1 MPVNNSYLKV
11 YRTRDYFAGLP
22 QFMLLSHHSDFPPDL
37 ISRDGLGVTVDC
49 PVDAGCVVI
58 SQVEGSV
65 EISVEE
71 TEAGNKS
78 FPLEPGRHRVAVFE
92 RGQDGL
98 IGGQPLDVEL
108 VYLQDSDIS
117 GGKC

>member
-1 MPVNNSYLKV
+1 M
-11 YRTRDYFAGLP
+11 
-22 QFMLLSHHSDFPPDL
+22 DL
-37 ISRDGLGVTVDC
+37 ISRDGLGVIVGC

-65 EISVEE
+65 EILVEE
-71 TEAGNKS
+71 TETGSTS

-92 RGQDGL
+92 RGQDGV

-108 VYLQDSDIS
+108 VQVSIPTSTASIS
-117 GGKC
+117 YPSSTATPSAPCPTDNAASVCGGWCIATAVGKC

>member
-1 MPVNNSYLKV
+1 MVNESSINYTELEIH
-11 YRTRDYFAGLP
+11 FAGLP

-37 ISRDGLGVTVDC
+37 ISRDGLGATVDC

-71 TEAGNKS
+71 TEAGSTKT

-92 RGQDGL
+92 RGQDGV
-98 IGGQPLDVEL
+98 IGGQSLDVEL
-108 VYLQDSDIS
+108 IYLQGSDID

>member
-1 MPVNNSYLKV
+1 
-11 YRTRDYFAGLP
+11 
-22 QFMLLSHHSDFPPDL
+22 MLLSLHSDFPPDL

-49 PVDAGCVVI
+49 PVDTGCVVI

-65 EISVEE
+65 VEE
-71 TEAGNKS
+71 TEAGNTS

-92 RGQDGL
+92 RGQDGV
-98 IGGQPLDVEL
+98 IGGQSLDVEL
-108 VYLQDSDIS
+108 VYLQGSDID

>member
-1 MPVNNSYLKV
+1 
-11 YRTRDYFAGLP
+11 
-22 QFMLLSHHSDFPPDL
+22 MLFNISFTDFPLDL
-37 ISRDGLGVTVDC
+37 ISRDGLGVSVGC

-71 TEAGNKS
+71 VEAGSTKT
-78 FPLEPGRHRVAVFE
+78 FPLEPGTHRVAVFE
-92 RGQDGL
+92 RGQDGV

-108 VYLQDSDIS
+108 VQ
-117 GGKC
+117 GENT

>member
-1 MPVNNSYLKV
+1 MSYHL
-11 YRTRDYFAGLP
+11 TG
-22 QFMLLSHHSDFPPDL
+22 FPPDL

-49 PVDAGCVVI
+49 PVDTGCVVI

-71 TEAGNKS
+71 TEAGSTKT
-78 FPLEPGRHRVAVFE
+78 FPLEPGTHRVAVFE
-92 RGQDGL
+92 REQDGV

-108 VYLQDSDIS
+108 VQ
-117 GGKC
+117 GENT

>member
-1 MPVNNSYLKV
+1 M
-11 YRTRDYFAGLP
+11 
-22 QFMLLSHHSDFPPDL
+22 
-37 ISRDGLGVTVDC
+37 DC

-71 TEAGNKS
+71 LKNGTAS

-92 RGQDGL
+92 RGQDGV
-98 IGGQPLDVEL
+98 IGGLPLDVEL
-108 VYLQDSDIS
+108 VQGIAVT
-117 GGKC
+117 